1 MVQTQVPVTFG
12 VPKCYCTW
20 FIRKSIYLPG
30 ALENVCVSGMVS
42 TSMKSSS
49 WLFEGEG
56 EISCVSGTRLIGFG
70 GLGTGCTSTLTV
82 CCSATKMTDP
92 FPSVSLVSDIV
103 C

>member
-1 MVQTQVPVTFG
+1 MVQRQVPVTFWG
-12 VPKCYCTW
+12 AKMFLYMVDK
-20 FIRKSIYLPG
+20 KSLYLPV

-42 TSMKSSS
+42 TSITSSS
-49 WLFEGEG
+49 WLFEGEV
-56 EISCVSGTRLIGFG
+56 EICCVSGTMFG
-70 GLGTGCTSTLTV
+70 GLGTGCTSSLTW